1 MNLVSEQ
8 SAMLSASAASVKLVR
23 QEAAV
28 GVRSLMDTP
37 TQSVTAFSLHAAVR
51 GDVGELTQRG
61 GYVQG
66 TRDTFKVNNIDPS
79 N

>member
-8 SAMLSASAASVKLVR
+8 SAMLSASAASVRLVR

-37 TQSVTAFSLHAAVR
+37 TQSITAFSLHAAVQGEGLKYR
-51 GDVGELTQRG
+51 EGELPPGQLDFFHN
-61 GYVQG
+61 YNYI
-66 TRDTFKVNNIDPS
+66 KVI
-79 N
+79 